1 MMLNTITFKRED
13 TGNTFVFGPHPP
25 YQLHPNTKLPA
36 PGTLS
41 VSGVEYLGSDGGQ
54 TLASRLQRQPVKIVY
69 NVLESYKHD
78 KGLVSLLADASA
90 FFQSHNAD
98 LSVIKYTMIVQT
110 CDADHASYMMQH
122 GTLSTPFSAPLVRG
136 MGLSVAD
143 EMDFIFDD
151 PYKYWT
157 DGVGVVSDDIYAALP
172 AGTLLGEQWRDGL
185 QVWSDGLSQWKYP
198 SEGTAGTPQTIN
210 VTSSVTVGVEI
221 AIYGG
226 ISHVRIDNDTDGS
239 YWTWDQEIP
248 KGRTVTVTSDGTAR
262 DWDGNIIYTS
272 LGRLTASPGD
282 NTFSMSGQDING
294 GYATV
299 TVRGAY

>member
-1 MMLNTITFKRED
+1 MLSTVTFKRED
-13 TGNTFVFGPHPP
+13 TGKVFTFGPHPP

-36 PGTLS
+36 PGILS

-78 KGLVSLLADASA
+78 KGMVRLLADASA
-90 FFQSHNAD
+90 FFQSHDAD

-122 GTLSTPFSAPLVRG
+122 GTLSTPFSAPLIRG
-136 MGLSVAD
+136 IGLSVAN

-172 AGTLLGEQWRDGL
+172 AGTVLGEEWHDGL
-185 QVWSDGLSQWKYP
+185 QVWNAGLSQWEYP
-198 SEGTAGTPQTIN
+198 HEGTAGTPQTIN

-226 ISHVRIDNDTDGS
+226 ISHVRIDNDTNGS
-239 YWTWDQEIP
+239 YWQWDQEIP
-248 KGRTVTVTSDGTAR
+248 KGRTVRITSDGTAR
-262 DWDGNIIYTS
+262 DWNGDIIYTS

-282 NTFSMSGQDING
+282 NTFSLAGQDIDG
-294 GYATV
+294 GYANV